1 VAGLAWFAGNFTSVG
16 WEPAAWLATQTAFV
30 HRGLVIQAIVTFP
43 DGRVSSWSARAAV
56 AAGYAASLAPVA
68 RSDVATIIAGA
79 ALLAGGLGAVHR
91 ARGDLR
97 ASPGPPIVAA
107 MLFGGALLLGAV
119 VHLVLPAGEGD
130 EAVLLG
136 YQAILCLVAVELSA
150 GVLQRAGERAQLS
163 NLVVEL
169 GEGHSGSL
177 RDALS
182 KALGDPTLEVGYWLS
197 DRDRF
202 VDAAGREVAV
212 PTPGSGRAATTVKAA
227 GQRVALIVHDPVVL
241 DDPTLVTAVSRGA
254 SLAAANARLQ
264 AQVRGQLA
272 ELHES
277 RRRLLDAGDEERRR
291 LESDLHD
298 GVERQLTALSGALAR
313 ARVEAGTGPPVFGAA
328 EEIAAAQEELE
339 ASLAGLDELARGLHP
354 RVLSERGLAGAVRQL
369 AASSQIPVD
378 VAASDVRL
386 PPAVEV
392 AAYYVCAEALANV
405 AKYASAS
412 HARVDVRSSGGR
424 LTVEVRDDGAGGA
437 DARGGTGLRGLAD
450 RVEAHGGTLVVE
462 SPPGRGTLLVAE
474 MPLEAD
480 RAGGR
485 S

>member
-1 VAGLAWFAGNFTSVG
+1 VSAFVRLPVAGVRSAGVRGSLPSHWPILTCGVAAVVGLAGESVAFDWSDPVRWLPDLLVGWTFVAAGVVAWTRVPESRTGPLLAVAGIAWFAGNFASVEWG
-16 WEPAAWLATQTAFV
+16 AAAWLATQAAFV
-30 HRGLVIQAIVTFP
+30 HRGLVIQAIVSFP

-68 RSDVATIIAGA
+68 RSDVATMVAGA

-97 ASPGPPIVAA
+97 ASLGPPIVAA
-107 MLFGGALLLGAV
+107 MLLGAALVLGAV
-119 VHLVLPAGEGD
+119 VHLVLSAGEGD

-136 YQAILCLVAVELSA
+136 YEAVLCLVAVELSA
-150 GVLQRAGERAQLS
+150 GLLQRAGERAQLS

-182 KALGDPTLEVGYWLS
+182 KALADPTLEVGYWLS

-202 VDAAGREVAV
+202 VDAAGREVPV
-212 PTPGSGRAATTVKAA
+212 PAPGSGRAATTVTAV

-254 SLAAANARLQ
+254 SLAAANARLH

-298 GVERQLTALSGALAR
+298 GVERQLT
-313 ARVEAGTGPPVFGAA
+313 
-328 EEIAAAQEELE
+328 
-339 ASLAGLDELARGLHP
+339 SL
-354 RVLSERGLAGAVRQL
+354 
-369 AASSQIPVD
+369 
-378 VAASDVRL
+378 
-386 PPAVEV
+386 
-392 AAYYVCAEALANV
+392 
-405 AKYASAS
+405 
-412 HARVDVRSSGGR
+412 
-424 LTVEVRDDGAGGA
+424 
-437 DARGGTGLRGLAD
+437 
-450 RVEAHGGTLVVE
+450 
-462 SPPGRGTLLVAE
+462 
-474 MPLEAD
+474 
-480 RAGGR
+480 
-485 S
+485 